1 MIPTPRGPRNHLAN
15 KVSRAYDSSI
25 EWIRE
30 RRRSPLSSLCSPAPS
45 VAAFLLLT
53 GCTPPPEEG
62 VLALVNGRQ
71 ITQTEFDTRWGELAE
86 ATRARYQKEGGKRL
100 FLDELITRELLMQEA
115 RKLGL
120 DQNDAIRDR
129 AQRYREQLILDELLK
144 DRIKAKVELSKEE
157 LDAFYE
163 QHANE
168 LFTPLKVQC
177 VADAAA
183 QFFGRERSRKAGQPR
198 GDFAKFAQR
207 YSIDFKTKAK
217 GGDLGPYHKGLVIP
231 EVDAVIHTLKP
242 GMVSAP
248 IKTDAGYYL
257 VMITALDK
265 EIIQADVAVR
275 ERLRQELLNEKRRK
289 RFDGVIAD
297 IRAKAIIRLADASRY
312 VADDVG
318 TR

>member
-1 MIPTPRGPRNHLAN
+1 
-15 KVSRAYDSSI
+15 
-25 EWIRE
+25 
-30 RRRSPLSSLCSPAPS
+30 
-45 VAAFLLLT
+45 
-53 GCTPPPEEG
+53 
-62 VLALVNGRQ
+62 
-71 ITQTEFDTRWGELAE
+71 
-86 ATRARYQKEGGKRL
+86 
-100 FLDELITRELLMQEA
+100 MQEA

-163 QHANE
+163 KHANE
-168 LFTPLKVQC
+168 LLTPLKVRVSQMLLPNIS
-177 VADAAA
+177 AAKDLEK
-183 QFFGRERSRKAGQPR
+183 QVNQG

-207 YSIDFKTKAK
+207 YSIDGKTKAN
-217 GGDLGPYHKGLVIP
+217 GGDLGPYRKGLVIP

-242 GMVSAP
+242 GIISAP
-248 IKTDAGYYL
+248 IKTEAGYYL

-312 VADDVG
+312 VTDDVG

>member
-1 MIPTPRGPRNHLAN
+1 MTR
-15 KVSRAYDSSI
+15 SSNGFVNGVAGRLI
-25 EWIRE
+25 
-30 RRRSPLSSLCSPAPS
+30 SLLVGAIGGT
-45 VAAFLLLT
+45 FLLFI
-53 GCTPPPEEG
+53 GCTPPSEEG

-86 ATRARYQKEGGKRL
+86 ATRARYEKEGGKRL

-163 QHANE
+163 KHAHE
-168 LFTPLKVQC
+168 LLTTLKVQ
-177 VADAAA
+177 VSQMLLPNISAAKDLEH
-183 QFFGRERSRKAGQPR
+183 QVNQG

-207 YSIDFKTKAK
+207 YSIDGKTKAK
-217 GGDLGPYHKGLVIP
+217 GGDLGPYRKDLVIP
-231 EVDAVIHTLKP
+231 EVDAVIHTIKP
-242 GMVSAP
+242 GLISAP

-257 VMITALDK
+257 VKITPLDK

-297 IRAKAIIRLADASRY
+297 IRAKAIIRLADASHY

>member
-1 MIPTPRGPRNHLAN
+1 MLVGTIGGT
-15 KVSRAYDSSI
+15 V
-25 EWIRE
+25 
-30 RRRSPLSSLCSPAPS
+30 
-45 VAAFLLLT
+45 LLFT
-53 GCTPPPEEG
+53 GCAPPPEEG

-115 RKLGL
+115 RTLGL
-120 DQNDAIRDR
+120 DQNDAIRER
-129 AQRYREQLILDELLK
+129 AQRYKEQLILDELLK

-157 LDAFYE
+157 LDDFYE
-163 QHANE
+163 QHAHE
-168 LFTPLKVQC
+168 LLTPLKVHVSQMLLPN
-177 VADAAA
+177 VSAARDLEY
-183 QFFGRERSRKAGQPR
+183 QVNHGGS
-198 GDFAKFAQR
+198 FAKFAQR
-207 YSIDFKTKAK
+207 YSIDDKTKAI
-217 GGDLGPYHKGLVIP
+217 GGDLGPYRKGLVIP

-248 IKTDAGYYL
+248 IKADAGYYL

-297 IRAKAIIRLADASRY
+297 IRAKAIIRFADASRY
-312 VADDVG
+312 VTDDVG

>member
-1 MIPTPRGPRNHLAN
+1 MIRSSNGSVNVVAVRLVSLLAC
-15 KVSRAYDSSI
+15 AI
-25 EWIRE
+25 GGG
-30 RRRSPLSSLCSPAPS
+30 L
-45 VAAFLLLT
+45 LLLT
-53 GCTPPPEEG
+53 SCAPPPEEG

-71 ITQTEFDTRWGELAE
+71 ITQNEFENRWGELAD
-86 ATRARYQKEGGKRL
+86 ATRARYEKEGGKRR

-115 RKLGL
+115 RKQGL

-144 DRIKAKVELSKEE
+144 DRIKAKIELSKEE

-163 QHANE
+163 KHAHE
-168 LFTPLKVQC
+168 LLTPLKVQ
-177 VADAAA
+177 VSQMLLPNLSAAKDLEA
-183 QFFGRERSRKAGQPR
+183 QINRG

-207 YSIDFKTKAK
+207 YSIDGKTKNK
-217 GGDLGPYHKGLVIP
+217 GGDLGPYHKDLVIP
-231 EVDAVIHTLKP
+231 EVDAVLLTLKP
-242 GMVSAP
+242 GTVSAP

-257 VMITALDK
+257 VMVTALDK
-265 EIIQADVAVR
+265 EIIQADLAVR

>member
-1 MIPTPRGPRNHLAN
+1 MTRSSNGSVNGVAGRL
-15 KVSRAYDSSI
+15 VSLLVGAI
-25 EWIRE
+25 GGT
-30 RRRSPLSSLCSPAPS
+30 
-45 VAAFLLLT
+45 FLLFT
-53 GCTPPPEEG
+53 GCAPPSEEG

-86 ATRARYQKEGGKRL
+86 ATRARYEKEGGKRL

-157 LDAFYE
+157 LDDFYE
-163 QHANE
+163 KHAHE
-168 LFTPLKVQC
+168 LLTPLKVQ
-177 VADAAA
+177 VSQMLLPNISAAKDLEH
-183 QFFGRERSRKAGQPR
+183 QVNQG

-207 YSIDFKTKAK
+207 YSIDGKTKAK
-217 GGDLGPYHKGLVIP
+217 GGDLGPYRKDLVIP
-231 EVDAVIHTLKP
+231 EVDEVIHTLKP
-242 GMVSAP
+242 GLISAP

-257 VMITALDK
+257 VKITPLDK

-297 IRAKAIIRLADASRY
+297 IRAKATIRLADASRY

>member
-1 MIPTPRGPRNHLAN
+1 MNIVAVRLVFLLAY
-15 KVSRAYDSSI
+15 AI
-25 EWIRE
+25 GGT
-30 RRRSPLSSLCSPAPS
+30 
-45 VAAFLLLT
+45 FLLLI
-53 GCTPPPEEG
+53 GCAPPPEEG

-71 ITQTEFDTRWGELAE
+71 ITQTEFEIRWGELAE
-86 ATRARYQKEGGKRL
+86 ATRARYEKEGGKRR

-129 AQRYREQLILDELLK
+129 TQRYREQLILDELLK

-157 LDAFYE
+157 LDDFYE
-163 QHANE
+163 KHARE
-168 LFTPLKVQC
+168 LLTPLKVQ
-177 VADAAA
+177 VSQMLLPNISAAKDLEH
-183 QFFGRERSRKAGQPR
+183 QVNQG

-207 YSIDFKTKAK
+207 YSIDDKTKAK
-217 GGDLGPYHKGLVIP
+217 GGDLGPYRKDLVVP
-231 EVDAVIHTLKP
+231 EVDEVIHTLKP
-242 GMVSAP
+242 GLISAP

-257 VMITALDK
+257 VKITPLDK

-297 IRAKAIIRLADASRY
+297 IRAKAIIRLADASHY

>member
-1 MIPTPRGPRNHLAN
+1 MTRSSNESVSVVTVRLFTLLA
-15 KVSRAYDSSI
+15 SAI
-25 EWIRE
+25 GGT
-30 RRRSPLSSLCSPAPS
+30 
-45 VAAFLLLT
+45 FLLLT

-71 ITQTEFDTRWGELAE
+71 VTQAEFEARWGELAE
-86 ATRARYQKEGGKRL
+86 ATKARYEKEGGKRL

-115 RKLGL
+115 RKQGL

-163 QHANE
+163 KHAHE
-168 LFTPLKVQC
+168 LLTPLKVHVSQMLLPNIS
-177 VADAAA
+177 AAKDLEK
-183 QFFGRERSRKAGQPR
+183 QINQG

-207 YSIDFKTKAK
+207 YSIDGKTKAK
-217 GGDLGPYHKGLVIP
+217 GGDLGPYRKELVIP

-242 GMVSAP
+242 AMVSAP

-257 VMITALDK
+257 VMISALDK
-265 EIIQADVAVR
+265 ETIQADVAVR
-275 ERLRQELLNEKRRK
+275 ERLRQELLTEKRRK

-297 IRAKAIIRLADASRY
+297 IRAKATIRLADASRY
-312 VADDVG
+312 VTDDVG